1 MKTISKKQWEFMIT
15 QLLTD
20 CVATRRMEDS
30 VSRMLNAYGGTE
42 NQLGDTM
49 NNTISVSIHLTLLEY
64 DKIDTTEL
72 WPHLLEY
79 YYGGAIDVSSH
90 EKAEDI
96 AMNILIGWNKIL
108 RDFDRIS

>member
-42 NQLGDTM
+42 NQTRK
-49 NNTISVSIHLTLLEY
+49 TLPNYGLIY
-64 DKIDTTEL
+64 LNIITAEL
-72 WPHLLEY
+72 LML
-79 YYGGAIDVSSH
+79 A
-90 EKAEDI
+90 
-96 AMNILIGWNKIL
+96 AMKK
-108 RDFDRIS
+108 RRI